1 MNISVKDKTNLTKY
15 ILWLPI
21 VSVIISVISI
31 LIVIYITIEN
41 NYKLQKEMIIND
53 FINNLKTTTK
63 QRIEVAYNILD
74 WLYKSNLDK
83 KNPKEATLKM
93 IPEIFDKVKWGK
105 KGYIFIMDFKGNTIY
120 HPNHSLIGKNRWN
133 LKRNGQMIV
142 QTITKAVLKHPE
154 GAFVEYWAYNPLG
167 KRPIKKISYVKE
179 YKPLHIYLGTG
190 VYLDYLDKKLLQKQE
205 ENRQL
210 YINLFKK
217 ILIISL
223 IILTIIIIITFYI
236 SNKIKNLFVNYT
248 DYLQREK
255 RKLFIKAN
263 YDSLTGL
270 FSKSYFLNLIEED
283 IKKIKNNS
291 TKKGALFFIDLDRFK
306 EINDSYGHDYG
317 DKILQKV
324 ANRIK
329 KHVRN
334 NDLVSRFGGDEFVV
348 YLKDVDKDIIKDVAS
363 RILNEIKKP
372 IENKNGIINYV
383 SGSIGIAIVPDDS
396 INLNT
401 LIKYADIAMYRAK
414 EEGKDRFVFF
424 NTKMEEEVKKIT
436 KLKSDLIRAIEND
449 ELEPFFQPQFDK
461 NDKLY
466 GAEALVRWRKNN
478 KFIPPFEFI
487 PAAINLGIIDKIDL
501 FIIEKTIKQYIK
513 WKNEGL
519 NPGVI
524 SCNVT
529 MYQLENTDFA
539 KDLKNILD
547 KYNFNPE
554 YLNVEVT
561 EESIMKNPEISIS
574 TLEKIK
580 NLGININIDDFGT
593 GYSSLAYLKKLPV
606 CKLKIDRSFIK
617 DLPNDKDDAIITS
630 TIIAMA
636 KSLNLGVVAEG
647 VENKIQR
654 DFVFEKGCD
663 YVQGYYYSPPIE
675 AKEFEEKFLKGQ
687 YGSK

>member
-74 WLYKSNLDK
+74 WLYRSNLDK

-120 HPNHSLIGKNRWN
+120 HPDHSQIGKNRWN

-223 IILTIIIIITFYI
+223 IILTIILIITFYI

-248 DYLQREK
+248 NYLQREK

-270 FSKSYFLNLIEED
+270 LSKSYFLNLVEED
-283 IKKIKNNS
+283 IKKIKNSS

-348 YLKDVDKDIIKDVAS
+348 YLKDVDKDTIKDVAS

-436 KLKSDLIRAIEND
+436 KLKSDLIKAIEND

-547 KYNFNPE
+547 KYDFDPK
-554 YLNVEVT
+554 YLNIEVT